1 MLTSVLRLRSL
12 RCGRDDIRRAVGIH
26 HGMSFRTYYSCH
38 FERSREILVLTLLF
52 FLFNNMLSGL
62 AEDVSY
68 MIVVK

>member
-1 MLTSVLRLRSL
+1 MLASL
-12 RCGRDDIRRAVGIH
+12 LCFFGLHQTGGAI
-26 HGMSFRTYYSCH
+26 T
-38 FERSREILVLTLLF
+38 ELLF